1 MFENISFPSVEEVQK
16 KWKRPNVI
24 NFLEENKVEL
34 DLDDDD
40 IQIIV
45 KKKIS
50 GHNFLDLSQ
59 EKLEEYGLQP
69 GPADTIAKLAKKIK
83 GEDQELTNKR
93 RKIGLWDETEKD
105 PGKFWKSLENAK
117 IDNNFLRLS
126 EGVYFLG
133 DKEQGAILYI
143 RKCYDHLSNIVFN
156 EKIHRCRIT
165 GNPGI
170 GKTVFGFYL
179 LYLLSKQNKAIVY
192 HKACQYPILF
202 NKQHT
207 FRSDNISD
215 FKGYLDN
222 TDVWYIVDGQ
232 PPLQVHAK
240 TILFCSPQKQHY
252 KEFDKM
258 VGTTIRLM
266 PVWSWNEVNE
276 CRIGM
281 FNHLEE
287 AKVEDLYSRW
297 GGIPRFILEKA
308 LDSSQ
313 QNHLED
319 AISKSNGRLFEF
331 VGEID
336 HADDVSH
343 RIIHIHT
350 NLPDEDGGEN
360 EESEEAP
367 YIQKFIRFASEWVAE
382 KVMDKL
388 ERNYSQQLRNFVIAS
403 SSENE
408 YSTLRG
414 VIFEQIAHRI
424 LQKGGTFNIRPL
436 ESDITSSTIEIP
448 ERIKLVFNDIN
459 KIEEGKYCQP
469 IQKNFTSVDAVVA
482 PDTLFQ
488 MTASKIHPINMNG
501 MKKLVEKLGGKSGT
515 NHIYFYFVLPKD
527 LFDNYQAQHF
537 HTTGKTVAKKIP
549 RWITNRV
556 KQYAL
561 EIDLSS

>member
-1 MFENISFPSVEEVQK
+1 MSNTPLPSVEEVN
-16 KWKRPNVI
+16 KWKRNNVTK
-24 NFLEENKVEL
+24 FLQDKKEEL
-34 DLDDDD
+34 DLDDED
-40 IQIIV
+40 INIIKNNKV
-45 KKKIS
+45 AGS
-50 GHNFLDLSQ
+50 DFLSLTLEMLTQKDGLFALS
-59 EKLEEYGLQP
+59 Y
-69 GPADTIAKLAKKIK
+69 GPAKRISDLVKDIK
-83 GEDQELTNKR
+83 GGEEQELTNKC

-117 IDNNFLRLS
+117 IDNNFLQLS

-133 DKEQGAILYI
+133 DKEQGNILYI
-143 RKCYDHLSNIVFN
+143 RKCYDHLANIVFN

-179 LYLLSKQNKAIVY
+179 LYLLSKQNKTIVY

-207 FRSDNISD
+207 FCSDNISD

-222 TDVWYIVDGQ
+222 TDVWYIVD
-232 PPLQVHAK
+232 
-240 TILFCSPQKQHY
+240 
-252 KEFDKM
+252 
-258 VGTTIRLM
+258 
-266 PVWSWNEVNE
+266 VWSWNEVNE

-297 GGIPRFILEKA
+297 GGIPQFILEKA

-313 QNHLED
+313 QKHLED
-319 AISKSNGRLFEF
+319 TISKSNGRLFEF

-350 NLPDEDGGEN
+350 NLPNEDGGEN
-360 EESEEAP
+360 KEL
-367 YIQKFIRFASEWVAE
+367 
-382 KVMDKL
+382 MDKL

-408 YSTLRG
+408 YSTLWG

-424 LQKGGTFNIRPL
+424 LQKGGTFNICPL
-436 ESDITSSTIEIP
+436 ESGITSSIIEIP

-469 IQKNFTSVDAVVA
+469 IQKNFTSIDAVVA

-488 MTASKIHPINMNG
+488 MTMSKSHPINMNG
-501 MKKLVEKLGGKSGT
+501 MKKLVEKLGRKSGT

-537 HTTGKTVAKKIP
+537 HTTGKTVSKKIP
-549 RWITNRV
+549 HWITNRV

>member
-1 MFENISFPSVEEVQK
+1 MSNNPFPSVEEVK
-16 KWKRPNVI
+16 KWSPVWVI
-24 NFLEENKVEL
+24 NFLESKKDEL
-34 DLDDDD
+34 FLYDED
-40 IQIIV
+40 IDIIKRNRV
-45 KKKIS
+45 A
-50 GHNFLDLSQ
+50 GCDFLSLT
-59 EKLEEYGLQP
+59 LEMLTQKDGLFALLY
-69 GPADTIAKLAKKIK
+69 GPAEAIAGLVRDIK
-83 GEDQELTNKR
+83 GGEEQELTNKC

-117 IDNNFLRLS
+117 IDNNFLQLS

-133 DKEQGAILYI
+133 DKEQGNILYI
-143 RKCYDHLSNIVFN
+143 RKCYDHLANIVFN

-179 LYLLSKQNKAIVY
+179 LYLLSKQNKTIVY

-207 FRSDNISD
+207 FCSDISD

-222 TDVWYIVDGQ
+222 TDVWYIVYGQ

-240 TILFCSPQKQHY
+240 TIL
-252 KEFDKM
+252 
-258 VGTTIRLM
+258 LL
-266 PVWSWNEVNE
+266 WSWNEVNK
-276 CRIGM
+276 CRISM

-287 AKVEDLYSRW
+287 AKVEDLYSHW
-297 GGIPRFILEKA
+297 GGIPRFVLEKV

-336 HADDVSH
+336 HTDD
-343 RIIHIHT
+343 
-350 NLPDEDGGEN
+350 
-360 EESEEAP
+360 
-367 YIQKFIRFASEWVAE
+367 VAE

-414 VIFEQIAHRI
+414 VIFEQMAHQI
-424 LQKGGTFNIRPL
+424 LQKGGTFNIHPL

-469 IQKNFTSVDAVVA
+469 IQKNFTSVDAAVA

-488 MTASKIHPINMNG
+488 MTMLSNMHW
-501 MKKLVEKLGGKSGT
+501 KLT
-515 NHIYFYFVLPKD
+515 
-527 LFDNYQAQHF
+527 
-537 HTTGKTVAKKIP
+537 
-549 RWITNRV
+549 
-556 KQYAL
+556 
-561 EIDLSS
+561 